1 MDFISVIV
9 SILAF
14 NALLYVVHYGGRWGV
29 VATWIPGKLLLLL
42 SQWVVADHHDN
53 DALVQTLEYTWAA
66 CLVPVVFLNA
76 FHVFLCCQQG
86 REQRFRSQLWCRRWT
101 IATVVAMLM
110 GVATWAVCEFDVTKI
125 TVYIFGT
132 AAFAM
137 NILNIID
144 APQHLNMAGTQLT
157 WSYVLVVN
165 MVTFVLLAAVG
176 VLVQRRAHV
185 WAAVLTNAPLFSI
198 ALMANAALLPQ
209 ADATKNIRQQTYMLA
224 YQTWPSLGLVATAWL
239 TIHVTNKAGWAV
251 VNALVALSIFIG
263 IQYYIVRKK
272 F

>member
-1 MDFISVIV
+1 MDFISAIV
-9 SILAF
+9 SVVAL

-29 VATWIPGKLLLLL
+29 VATWIPGKLLVLLA
-42 SQWVVADHHDN
+42 QWFVADHHDN
-53 DALVQTLEYTWAA
+53 QALVKTLEYTWAT

-86 REQRFRSQLWCRRWT
+86 REQRFRSHLWCRRWT
-101 IATVVAMLM
+101 VATVVAVLV
-110 GVATWAVCEFDVTKI
+110 GVATWAACEFDVTK
-125 TVYIFGT
+125 TSVYIFGT

-137 NILNIID
+137 NILNIVD
-144 APQHLNMAGTQLT
+144 APQHLNVAGTQLT

-165 MVTFVLLAAVG
+165 VVTFVLLAAVG
-176 VLVQRRAHV
+176 ALVQRREHV
-185 WAAVLTNAPLFSI
+185 WAAVLTNAPLFAI

-209 ADATKNIRQQTYMLA
+209 ADATKNIKQQTYMLA

-251 VNALVALSIFIG
+251 FNALVALSIFIG
-263 IQYYIVRKK
+263 IQYYVVRKK